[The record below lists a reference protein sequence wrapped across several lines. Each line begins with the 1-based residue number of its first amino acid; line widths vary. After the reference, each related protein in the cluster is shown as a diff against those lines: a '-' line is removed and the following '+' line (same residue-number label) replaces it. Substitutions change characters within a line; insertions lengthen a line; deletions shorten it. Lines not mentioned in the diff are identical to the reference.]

1 MPLDLRRITSPQ
13 LAFTIAMPSPS
24 STVTPRRSARNIKRE
39 HVDAPIANVSPTKL
53 RKIEQELASQ
63 PSRPPKRTLLKSS
76 SSSTSS
82 PYFSKAKSSLQSRK
96 LAAYATLSQA
106 SPYPSFTHPTPEDCR
121 RAHSILARLHGDRIQ
136 PDTVVAP
143 RDSAGCGS
151 SPSVLDALIRTI
163 LSQNTSD
170 KNASRAKHAMDEVY
184 GCFSSSSSSSSSPSD
199 RWAAIVQGGQP
210 KLQRTIQSGGLSV
223 VKSKV
228 IIDVLTQVREKHGSY
243 SLDHLLEERDDA
255 ECMRQLL
262 AFRGIGPKTASCVL
276 LFCLQRHS
284 FAVDTH
290 VYRLTGL
297 MGWRPLGATREEAHA
312 HLDAR
317 IPDEEKYPLHVL
329 LVTHGKTCAECKAG
343 GKSLGKCELR
353 KAFRKGVKDE
363 MEDGIKHEVEAE
375 NLDIKTEE
383 HQE

>member
-1 MPLDLRRITSPQ
+1 
-13 LAFTIAMPSPS
+13 MPSPS
-24 STVTPRRSARNIKRE
+24 STITPRRSARNIKRE
-39 HVDAPIANVSPTKL
+39 PDDAPITNISSTN
-53 RKIEQELASQ
+53 Q
-63 PSRPPKRTLLKSS
+63 PSTPPKRTLLKSP
-76 SSSTSS
+76 SSSTTS
-82 PYFSKAKSSLQSRK
+82 PYFPKPKSSLQSRK

-106 SPYPSFTHPTPEDCR
+106 SPYPSFTHPTSEDCR

-170 KNASRAKHAMDEVY
+170 RNASRAKHAMDEVY
-184 GCFSSSSSSSSSPSD
+184 GCFSSSSPSD
-199 RWAAIVQGGQP
+199 RWSAIVEGGQP

-228 IIDVLTQVREKHGSY
+228 IINVLTQVREKHGSY

-297 MGWRPLGATREEAHA
+297 MGWRPLKATREEAHA

-317 IPDEEKYPLHVL
+317 IPDDEKYPLHVL

-343 GKSLGKCELR
+343 GKSIGKCELR
-353 KAFRKGVKDE
+353 KTFQKGVKDE
-363 MEDGIKHEVEAE
+363 VESKVDGKVDDEG
-375 NLDIKTEE
+375 LDIKTEE
-383 HQE
+383 QQE